1 MIVGTRLII
10 LVRNRD
16 PCVSKI
22 YVLVFFLLH
31 CTLFRLMYMYN
42 VHCTYI
48 YSTILKYLYKRMLL
62 LDWQYLENYVQS
74 GACDEI
80 MIIMYKLILFSDQF
94 QSEY

>member
-1 MIVGTRLII
+1 MFWCSFFFIAHCSVCG
-10 LVRNRD
+10 
-16 PCVSKI
+16 
-22 YVLVFFLLH
+22 YVYVQ
-31 CTLFRLMYMYN
+31 
-42 VHCTYI
+42 CTYI
-48 YSTILKYLYKRMLL
+48 YGTILKYLYKRMLL